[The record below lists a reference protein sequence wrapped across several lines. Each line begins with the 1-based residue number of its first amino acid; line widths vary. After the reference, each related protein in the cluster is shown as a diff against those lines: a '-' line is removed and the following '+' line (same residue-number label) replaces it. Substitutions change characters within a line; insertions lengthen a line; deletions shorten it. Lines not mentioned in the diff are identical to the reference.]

1 MPALRIG
8 LGIGI
13 SILFALL
20 LLRNVDLRQAARN
33 LTMLG
38 PATIAAC
45 VALVLAGYSARA
57 WRWQIMLRG
66 ASVDASYRQV
76 APIFFAGFALNNVLP
91 LRAGD
96 LYRCVST
103 ARLTDGTIAKSL
115 ATLITERL
123 LDLAGLTLL
132 LCVLVILVPQADLAA
147 LSVPIAILLIAGLIL
162 TLLLVLSPIATW
174 RTMETW
180 FGSWIARFRFTAR
193 AARWIRSLAEAAE
206 GTLSGGSRWPAI
218 GLTGVAWLLELGVF
232 IVIGSHLR
240 GDLVLA
246 GGLYAGTLGTL
257 ATLIPGA
264 PGHFGTFDFFASQGF
279 QYGGLSAETALAA
292 AVASHLVILA
302 PVTLLGSFRLI
313 FDRQAGLNASG

>member
-1 MPALRIG
+1 MPMLRIG

-13 SILFALL
+13 SVLFALL
-20 LLRNVDLRQAARN
+20 LVRNVDLRQAAHD
-33 LTMLG
+33 LLSLG

-66 ASVDASYRQV
+66 AGVDASYRQV

-96 LYRCVST
+96 FYRCVST
-103 ARLTDGTIAKSL
+103 ARLPDGTIAKSL
-115 ATLITERL
+115 AALVTERM
-123 LDLAGLTLL
+123 LDLAGLILL
-132 LCVLVILVPQADLAA
+132 LCVLVLLIPEADLAA
-147 LSVPIAILLIAGLIL
+147 LSVPISIVLIAGLVLI
-162 TLLLVLSPIATW
+162 LLVILSPVATW
-174 RTMETW
+174 RRLETW
-180 FGSWIARFRFTAR
+180 LGGWMARSRFTAK
-193 AARWIRSLAEAAE
+193 AARWFRSLASAAE

-218 GLTGVAWLLELGVF
+218 GLTGLAWLLELGVF
-232 IVIGSHLR
+232 IVIGSHLS

-246 GGLYAGTLGTL
+246 GGLYAGTVGTL

-264 PGHFGTFDFFASQGF
+264 PGHFGTFDFFVSQGF
-279 QYGGLSAETALAA
+279 QYGGLSAEAALAA
-292 AVASHLVILA
+292 AIASHLIILA

-313 FDRQAGLNASG
+313 ADRQAGLNAS